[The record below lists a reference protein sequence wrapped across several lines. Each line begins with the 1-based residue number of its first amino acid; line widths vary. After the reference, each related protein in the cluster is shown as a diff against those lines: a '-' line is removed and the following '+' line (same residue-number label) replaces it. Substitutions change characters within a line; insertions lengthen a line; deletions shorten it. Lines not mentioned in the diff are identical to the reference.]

1 MLYLSLHFLPITFSL
16 HEAASAQLQCSRSG
30 VGKPGNEASW
40 SRDIVNTYKVGSASV
55 YGLAV
60 VRFAVFLLAVTVR
73 QASQKDM
80 PEREEA
86 SELQEIFPRTFC
98 SMVKPASHGL

>member
-1 MLYLSLHFLPITFSL
+1 MY
-16 HEAASAQLQCSRSG
+16 
-30 VGKPGNEASW
+30 V
-40 SRDIVNTYKVGSASV
+40 
-55 YGLAV
+55 LAV

-98 SMVKPASHGL
+98 SMVKPGY

>member
-1 MLYLSLHFLPITFSL
+1 MQTPQTPQTPQTLQTLQITP
-16 HEAASAQLQCSRSG
+16 QTLQTLQTPQTLIR
-30 VGKPGNEASW
+30 
-40 SRDIVNTYKVGSASV
+40 VGSASV
-55 YGLAV
+55 RVPV
-60 VRFAVFLLAVTVR
+60 VRFAVSLLAVTVR

-98 SMVKPASHGL
+98 SMVKPGY